1 MLTTYSDA
9 TISARTQETHRQAI
23 RELVARDKNHPCVVI
38 WSIANEPDT
47 VAPEARAYFE
57 PLVAETRRLDPTR
70 PVGFANFMKA
80 TPERDVVSDLFDVLL
95 LNRYFGWYVH
105 TGDLESA
112 ERALEA
118 ELREWAQRGKPIIM
132 TEYGADTQ
140 SGPAQP
146 DERAVERGVP
156 DRPPRHVPPRV
167 RPHRRGGR
175 RADLELRRLRH
186 RSGIMRVD
194 GNKKGVFTRDRRPK
208 AAAHALRRRW
218 RAARDGRD
226 CASRAEAPNERQA
239 GLRLP
244 QYLGYGAGDA
254 ANNLTFSMSSM
265 FLLLYYTD
273 VVGHRRHDRG
283 NAVPRRARLRRVRRP
298 LRRTAGR
305 PDQHALGPVP
315 PATCSF
321 AAIPLLLLNVAVFT
335 VPDLGATGDARLRL
349 RHLRSCS
356 GSPTA
361 W

>member
-9 TISARTQETHRQAI
+9 TISTRTQETHRQAI

-47 VAPEARAYFE
+47 VSPEARAYFE

-95 LNRYFGWYVH
+95 LNRYFGWYVY
-105 TGDLESA
+105 TGDLAPA
-112 ERALEA
+112 EPALEA

-156 DRPPRHVPPRV
+156 DRLPRHVPPRV

-186 RSGIMRVD
+186 PLGHHAGRRQQEGRLHARAPTEGGRARPAPTLETRTVT
-194 GNKKGVFTRDRRPK
+194 GVT
-208 AAAHALRRRW
+208 
-218 RAARDGRD
+218 AR
-226 CASRAEAPNERQA
+226 SRAEAPNERPVD
-239 GLRLP
+239 LRLP
-244 QYLGYGAGDA
+244 QYFGYGAGDVDPDGTKTFAEVVLELDTPRWEVASNAGTTFA
-254 ANNLTFSMSSM
+254 A
-265 FLLLYYTD
+265 
-273 VVGHRRHDRG
+273 RRR
-283 NAVPRRARLRRVRRP
+283 PRRIGDVENSHANDDLAAVYDLKP
-298 LRRTAGR
+298 RTRAER
-305 PDQHALGPVP
+305 QIV
-315 PATCSF
+315 
-321 AAIPLLLLNVAVFT
+321 
-335 VPDLGATGDARLRL
+335 
-349 RHLRSCS
+349 
-356 GSPTA
+356 
-361 W
+361 